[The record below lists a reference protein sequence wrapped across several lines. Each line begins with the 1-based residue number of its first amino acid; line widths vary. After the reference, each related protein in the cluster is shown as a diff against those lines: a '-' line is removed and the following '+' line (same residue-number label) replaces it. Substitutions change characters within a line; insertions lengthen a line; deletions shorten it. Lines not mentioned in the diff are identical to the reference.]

1 MTEMSQSGETVD
13 RHARWVAMWRE
24 AVSAS
29 RRAMGLVELSTTT
42 FIELSRRAAE
52 LLGTTPEGGFGLN
65 YLSVAERP
73 REAAETFRLV
83 QQGMLDGL
91 RARRRFRRPDG
102 STVEVESSGWAIR
115 SRGGPDLGL
124 WVAHEVPSEADHI
137 PVAEG
142 VITGSPSRHV
152 GSELDGARVT
162 LDDRWRMAH
171 ISTNAGSLLGRRPD
185 ELLAASILDLTHP
198 EDLAALLFA
207 FARATTDTRVDVRIR
222 LRHPDGSWHPNQVAP
237 TVLEGDGTAP
247 FALVVAADEE
257 PEAPESNSEVR
268 TTDPGERSSFEAG
281 LLRIATE
288 LPANGMVALL
298 RHLPDPSRFPALSSL
313 TRREWEILVRLLDG
327 ERVPSIA
334 ADLFVSQSTVR
345 HHLSSI
351 FSKFGV
357 HSQAELI
364 RRLRSD

>member
-1 MTEMSQSGETVD
+1 MTKMSQSGETVD

-24 AVSAS
+24 AVRVS
-29 RRAMGLVELSTTT
+29 RRPMGLLELSTTS

-52 LLGTTPEGGFGLN
+52 LLGTTPEGGSGLN

-83 QQGMLDGL
+83 QEGVLDGI
-91 RARRRFRRPDG
+91 RARRQFRRPDG
-102 STVEVESSGWAIR
+102 AMVEVESSGWAIR

-124 WVAHEVPSEADHI
+124 WVADEVPSGADHI

-142 VITGSPSRHV
+142 VITGSRWHV
-152 GSELDGARVT
+152 GSAVDGTRVT
-162 LDDRWRMAH
+162 LDDHWRMAH
-171 ISTNAGSLLGRRPD
+171 ISTSAGSLLGRRPG
-185 ELLAASILDLTHP
+185 ELLAASILELTHP

-207 FARATTDTRVDVRIR
+207 FARATTDTRVDVRVR
-222 LRHPDGSWHPNQVAP
+222 LRHPDGSWRPSQVAP
-237 TVLEGDGTAP
+237 SLLDGDGRAP
-247 FALVVAADEE
+247 FALVVAAEEE
-257 PEAPESNSEVR
+257 PGAPGSNSEVA
-268 TTDPGERSSFEAG
+268 TTDPGERSSFEG
-281 LLRIATE
+281 DPLRIATE
-288 LPANGMVALL
+288 LPARGMVPLV
-298 RHLPDPSRFPALSSL
+298 RYLPDPSRFPALSRL